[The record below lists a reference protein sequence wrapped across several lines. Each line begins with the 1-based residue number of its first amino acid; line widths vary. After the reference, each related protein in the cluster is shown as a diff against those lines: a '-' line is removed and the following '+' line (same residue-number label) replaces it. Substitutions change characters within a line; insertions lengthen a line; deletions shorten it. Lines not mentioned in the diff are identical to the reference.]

1 MVLWQGLFTC
11 LHTNPAELLLP
22 PPNRNWFR
30 LKPCM
35 LPQARRAAT
44 RLRFPPAVCLSPNFY
59 YLLLLILL
67 RRRLLIWLLRSPLL
81 LLHLLLEQLLSLQFL

>member
-44 RLRFPPAVCLSPNFY
+44 RLASPRSLSFTQ
-59 YLLLLILL
+59 LLLLFLILL

-81 LLHLLLEQLLSLQFL
+81 LLHLLLEQLLSLHFL